1 MIVLDTNVLSEQ
13 SKPSPSPSVMAW
25 LDAQVF
31 DTLYLTT
38 ITIAEMGFGLACLPQ
53 GRRRDALEAA
63 FAQTIDLFAGRIL
76 PFDGR
81 AAATYARLAAAARA
95 AGKGFPTPDGY
106 IAAIAAAHGC
116 PVATRD
122 SGPFLAGG
130 IEVINPWEFLT

>member
-53 GRRRDALEAA
+53 GRRRCARRRPMRALP
-63 FAQTIDLFAGRIL
+63 L
-76 PFDGR
+76 PPER
-81 AAATYARLAAAARA
+81 QEKASPPLTATLRLSPLPMAVRLQR
-95 AGKGFPTPDGY
+95 
-106 IAAIAAAHGC
+106 AIAA
-116 PVATRD
+116 R
-122 SGPFLAGG
+122 SSRAGSRLSILG
-130 IEVINPWEFLT
+130 SF

>member
-1 MIVLDTNVLSEQ
+1 
-13 SKPSPSPSVMAW
+13 MAW

-95 AGKGFPTPDGY
+95 VGKGFHP
-106 IAAIAAAHGC
+106 
-116 PVATRD
+116 
-122 SGPFLAGG
+122 
-130 IEVINPWEFLT
+130 